1 MEYFL
6 KVEALAATFSA
17 LKGVVV
23 RVMGFAAFVSGA
35 RRYALERVYSLIL
48 IVA

>member
-6 KVEALAATFSA
+6 KVEALAAMFFA

-23 RVMGFAAFVSGA
+23 RVMGLAGFVFGT
-35 RRYALERVYSLIL
+35 RRYALGTGFTP
-48 IVA
+48 